1 MSEKQ
6 LQSNDEIDLFELFL
20 TLWEGKCLILGAT
33 LLAAVLGFAYIT
45 LTPNNFEAKLN
56 IAPLSAND
64 ISDYSALNS
73 IVAADLES
81 TAKTGMFTPCYHSDT
96 LPFFEVTEL
105 YLANAFYT
113 VLANYSLS
121 EILGSAPKNL
131 TENQAGQDYQNSLE
145 DASRSFKTSFGK
157 DGMIVITFQGK
168 NEALAQQIIE
178 TTLQAVDIKTKTAV
192 IDDFQNQTS
201 EHSARKKFILKELSV
216 EKSFVTANFSKNIEQ
231 ETDKLKE
238 HPEIAIT
245 LGIENPF
252 EKGFTNHA
260 FGNTETYFKGRKALE
275 AEIAILMKRKPNES
289 HLPDLKRINTAM
301 SLIEKDGT
309 AKTAKD
315 ALEKNPLSKGKT
327 FKAAN
332 YNTDQM
338 QFVYEKKPTLIL
350 ALSIVLG
357 GFLGMATILVRN
369 AINSRK

>member
-1 MSEKQ
+1 M
-6 LQSNDEIDLFELFL
+6 
-20 TLWEGKCLILGAT
+20 ILGAT

-81 TAKTGMFTPCYHSDT
+81 TAKTGVFTPGYYSDA

-131 TENQAGQDYQNSLE
+131 TENQAGQGYQNSLE

-168 NEALAQQIIE
+168 NEALAQQIVE

-201 EHSARKKFILKELSV
+201 EHSARKKFILEQLSV
-216 EKSFVTANFSKNIEQ
+216 EKSFATANFSKNIEQ
-231 ETDKLKE
+231 EIDKLKE
-238 HPEIAIT
+238 HLEIAIT
-245 LGIENPF
+245 LGIENAF

-260 FGNTETYFKGRKALE
+260 FGNTETYFKGRKAIE

-315 ALEKNPLSKGKT
+315 ALEKPI
-327 FKAAN
+327 
-332 YNTDQM
+332 
-338 QFVYEKKPTLIL
+338 E
-350 ALSIVLG
+350 
-357 GFLGMATILVRN
+357 R
-369 AINSRK
+369 R